1 MKRTNI
7 KWISVICMVMG
18 LVAYTAPFLTIGA
31 MGVEVTLTGLMLS
44 IGSES
49 QAIGNIPAILCV
61 SVIAILLG
69 VILEILLKKG
79 RWVSIFPII
88 AIVYNTIILQ
98 ILTEGAKQELGYL
111 SSLVQVQLGYGFFL
125 SSFFFVVSAVLII
138 LSKSVTKIQKK
149 VIEEDVTTASDR
161 ADKIE
166 EIPKTSGITDG
177 ELSIKPEQD
186 EVQDHKSSADFS
198 KQKENATALLNQAI
212 PKAQKVGK
220 EAEKWMKETLTE
232 ENRNKVK
239 IKMSNF
245 VHLLLHHKKKIV
257 AVLVIF
263 VCVGAILFAVKV
275 ISRIP
280 KTIEIDLKN
289 YYNLEFSNLN
299 GEGIATGSWKDGYYN
314 AFNGVDKEP
323 NYDLE
328 QKRNDLASSIQP
340 IIEPSTQL
348 KNGDTV
354 KVTMVFDEKQAEE
367 SKVELRDTE
376 FEVIVS
382 GLPEAQ
388 ELDLFEGL
396 RVSFIGISPFI
407 QATVDARGCSSFVQ
421 NNVEFDLPDSYLKNG
436 DVCTVTAVYDAALM
450 EKNLY
455 KVAEDQK
462 DFTVENCGEYL
473 TSLEDRDLSTINQ
486 ELIDKRDSVDAQES
500 RTDPDWSYNN
510 RVVDISVADIVDK
523 DHAYL
528 TDKSQPILTK
538 QFLLT
543 RKQNK
548 IEEGRTMNRYC
559 QIFEYTI
566 TARDYNNETTNQ
578 GKVYL
583 VVWADNLYSEDGKMI
598 NWNPELGWSANT
610 NLQQL
615 IADTVTTYRDNYNVT
630 EIPVE

>member
-1 MKRTNI
+1 
-7 KWISVICMVMG
+7 
-18 LVAYTAPFLTIGA
+18 
-31 MGVEVTLTGLMLS
+31 
-44 IGSES
+44 
-49 QAIGNIPAILCV
+49 
-61 SVIAILLG
+61 
-69 VILEILLKKG
+69 
-79 RWVSIFPII
+79 
-88 AIVYNTIILQ
+88 
-98 ILTEGAKQELGYL
+98 
-111 SSLVQVQLGYGFFL
+111 
-125 SSFFFVVSAVLII
+125 
-138 LSKSVTKIQKK
+138 
-149 VIEEDVTTASDR
+149 
-161 ADKIE
+161 
-166 EIPKTSGITDG
+166 
-177 ELSIKPEQD
+177 
-186 EVQDHKSSADFS
+186 
-198 KQKENATALLNQAI
+198 
-212 PKAQKVGK
+212 
-220 EAEKWMKETLTE
+220 
-232 ENRNKVK
+232 
-239 IKMSNF
+239 
-245 VHLLLHHKKKIV
+245 
-257 AVLVIF
+257 
-263 VCVGAILFAVKV
+263 
-275 ISRIP
+275 
-280 KTIEIDLKN
+280 
-289 YYNLEFSNLN
+289 
-299 GEGIATGSWKDGYYN
+299 
-314 AFNGVDKEP
+314 
-323 NYDLE
+323 
-328 QKRNDLASSIQP
+328 
-340 IIEPSTQL
+340 
-348 KNGDTV
+348 
-354 KVTMVFDEKQAEE
+354 MVFDEKQAEE